1 MTMTHPFPESCRPL
15 AAEESFSF
23 ACHPGLACFTRCCCQ
38 LDLALTPYDVL
49 RLKRRLGLDSGS
61 FLEQYVLVT
70 WEEGMIFPSC
80 FLSMVDDGQASCVFL
95 TSTGC
100 RVYSDRPAA
109 CRTYPV
115 GRGASRRPDGSVAE
129 QFLLLRE
136 AHCLGCTQ
144 DKEQDIPTYF
154 HEQGVDTYNRHND
167 PLLRLMQH
175 PRIQEGF
182 RPHPRQLDQFVMALY
197 NIDFFRQEM
206 ADGRI
211 SLHRPLKAHE
221 LRALAGDDEELL
233 GLGLAWLMQEY
244 FGEIS

>member
-1 MTMTHPFPESCRPL
+1 MTHSLPASCQPL
-15 AAEESFSF
+15 AAEERFCF
-23 ACHPGLACFTRCCCQ
+23 ACHAGLACFTRCCCQ
-38 LDLALTPYDVL
+38 LDLALTPYDLL
-49 RLKRRLGLDSGS
+49 RLKKRLDMDSGS

-70 WEEGMIFPSC
+70 WEEGMIFPTC

-100 RVYSDRPAA
+100 QVYADRPAA
-109 CRTYPV
+109 CRAYPV
-115 GRGASRRPDGSVAE
+115 GRGASYRPDGSVAE
-129 QFLLLRE
+129 QYVLVRE
-136 AHCLGCTQ
+136 AHCLGFTEQ
-144 DKEQDIPTYF
+144 KEQNPTRYF

-175 PRIQEGF
+175 PRIQAGF
-182 RPHPRQLDQFVMALY
+182 RPSPKQLDQFVMALY

-211 SLHRPLKAHE
+211 SLHRPLHVKE
-221 LRALAGDDEELL
+221 LSALAGDDEELL
-233 GLGLAWLMQEY
+233 GLGLAWLVQEY